1 MGRSRDGLKLLSLH
15 FDDDMQTEK
24 RIQEIED
31 NVARIATAVQQNV
44 TSRHKDKAYI
54 TELRSLCVQQLGNVP
69 ECLRHLAGVDLTPD
83 PMIDFNRLRHRIF
96 DPSPSNVLILLDC
109 CHAASGSMGQR
120 HDLIAA
126 SRFVDVDTHYE
137 PQGFTENVVQQLEHA
152 YNQGKILSTLKLYNR
167 LATRHFVMK
176 NGTPELAAMPIFPQH
191 HGSHYLPIFVLPVQ
205 PDDNQSWHLAP
216 SVGLRLQTVNV
227 IFSVNLNSTDIQNWV
242 LCKVGA
248 AAAYME

>member
-1 MGRSRDGLKLLSLH
+1 M
-15 FDDDMQTEK
+15 E
-24 RIQEIED
+24 
-31 NVARIATAVQQNV
+31 
-44 TSRHKDKAYI
+44 
-54 TELRSLCVQQLGNVP
+54 
-69 ECLRHLAGVDLTPD
+69 
-83 PMIDFNRLRHRIF
+83 
-96 DPSPSNVLILLDC
+96 
-109 CHAASGSMGQR
+109 QR

-126 SRFVDVDTHYE
+126 SRFVDVDTHYG

-152 YNQGKILSTLKLYNR
+152 YNQGKILRTLKLYNR

-191 HGSHYLPIFVLPVQ
+191 HGSHYLPIFVLPVR
-205 PDDNQSWHLAP
+205 PDDNQTWHLAP

-248 AAAYME
+248 AAAYMERVSTSELIRFISTLRRSLSFLWSPLPFGIVYPKIPLLDLLAFSIMKMLP

>member
-1 MGRSRDGLKLLSLH
+1 MDEDCLAVLHNIGHGERIVNPSRNREELHLSQSHVHVRRTSL
-15 FDDDMQTEK
+15 
-24 RIQEIED
+24 IQ
-31 NVARIATAVQQNV
+31 
-44 TSRHKDKAYI
+44 
-54 TELRSLCVQQLGNVP
+54 
-69 ECLRHLAGVDLTPD
+69 D

-126 SRFVDVDTHYE
+126 SRFVDADTHYE

-152 YNQGKILSTLKLYNR
+152 YNQGKILSTLNLYNR
-167 LATRHFVMK
+167 LATRHSLMK

-191 HGSHYLPIFVLPVQ
+191 HGSHYLPIFVLPVR